1 MRTRDASNRIFFA
14 DIFPPNIDL
23 ARLELRK
30 KSLSQE
36 ISLFEN

>member
-14 DIFPPNIDL
+14 DILPPNIDL

-30 KSLSQE
+30 KFLNQE
-36 ISLFEN
+36 ISLFKN